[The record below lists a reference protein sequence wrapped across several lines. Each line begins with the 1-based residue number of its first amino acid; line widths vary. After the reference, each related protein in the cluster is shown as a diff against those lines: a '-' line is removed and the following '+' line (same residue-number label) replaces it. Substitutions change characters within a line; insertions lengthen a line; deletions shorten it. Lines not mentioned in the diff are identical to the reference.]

1 MNKRYPILMTWFEA
15 HGRDLPWRRTRDPW
29 AILVCEV
36 MSHQTPLSRVEPI
49 WNAWMHRWPTPEA
62 LAEAS
67 SAEILVAWDR
77 LGYPSR
83 ALRLAQCAKV
93 VTEKFGGQIPRSRA
107 ALLSLPGV
115 GPYTADAVIAFAF
128 HERSVVLDT
137 NIRRVLARWDGAA
150 LPPPT
155 QTKAEI
161 SRADAAVPDD
171 PDHAW
176 QWNMAIMEFG
186 ELLCTARKPACQQC
200 PLSATCAWFVAGRPA
215 DEHAHKRKTQAWKGT
230 NRQARGAIMAILR
243 QSPNGVDAA
252 ELEHA
257 SGIEPTRYTVA
268 LKGLISDSLVERH
281 GSNVRL
287 PQ

>member
-1 MNKRYPILMTWFEA
+1 MIDRYSMLLQWFEEN
-15 HGRDLPWRRTRDPW
+15 GRDLPWRRTRDPW

-36 MSHQTPLSRVEPI
+36 MSHQTPLQRVEPI
-49 WNAWMHRWPTPEA
+49 WNAWMHRWPTPHA

-83 ALRLAQCAKV
+83 ALRLAQCAEV
-93 VTEKFGGQIPRSRA
+93 IVRDFDGELPRSRSE
-107 ALLSLPGV
+107 LLSLPGV

-150 LPPPT
+150 LPPPS
-155 QTKAEI
+155 QTKAELA
-161 SRADAAVPDD
+161 RADAAVPAE
-171 PDHAW
+171 PERAW
-176 QWNMAIMEFG
+176 RWNMAIMEFG
-186 ELLCTARKPACQQC
+186 ELVCTARNPACEAC
-200 PLSATCAWFVAGRPA
+200 PLAADCGWFAAGRPA

-230 NRQARGAIMAILR
+230 NRQARGAIMGVLR
-243 QSPNGVDAA
+243 KAPDGVAAA
-252 ELEHA
+252 ELERA
-257 SGIEPTRYTVA
+257 SGIEPERYQVA
-268 LKGLISDSLVERH
+268 LEGLIADSLVERH
-281 GSNVRL
+281 GSNIRL